1 MMEVTM
7 KISSLFL
14 VLGTLTSVM
23 AQYRKAHIN
32 TSQHMPIPFF
42 HDAYLVK
49 I

>member
-7 KISSLFL
+7 KILSSFL
-14 VLGTLTSVM
+14 VLATSTNVM
-23 AQYRKAHIN
+23 AQYRKAHTN
-32 TSQHMPIPFF
+32 TLQHMPIPFF